1 MSLASGIISDFK
13 SIQPPKKLDLLIKH
27 IVYPNSANF
36 VFLSMVHNGHPSP
49 WNVIVLKNS
58 PYDNHV
64 YLVAR
69 SRVRRF
75 TQMDPNEPK
84 WTQMAIK
91 VENNYNKIL
100 ITNIITCFSHFMG
113 LLAVIKKNK
122 DPNGDPNGDSSGKQL

>member
-13 SIQPPKKLDLLIKH
+13 SIQPSKKLDLLIKH

-36 VFLSMVHNGHPSP
+36 VLLSMVHNGHPSP

-84 WTQMAIK
+84 WTQIRAEI
-91 VENNYNKIL
+91 NYNKIL
-100 ITNIITCFSHFMG
+100 II
-113 LLAVIKKNK
+113 
-122 DPNGDPNGDSSGKQL
+122 